1 MLAGPLT
8 TVAETDSCCESEC
21 IVEVGEAADKILQV
35 AKEKKA
41 AVIVLGVRPEA
52 GFPGAATHL
61 PIATAHKVV
70 SQALCPVLT
79 VRG

>member
-1 MLAGPLT
+1 M
-8 TVAETDSCCESEC
+8 
-21 IVEVGEAADKILQV
+21 EVGEAADKILQV

-41 AVIVLGVRPEA
+41 AVLVLDVRPEA
-52 GFPGAATHL
+52 GFPGAATYL